1 MKKVGI
7 LTHYDVVNNGAVL
20 QMYCLYHWLL
30 EHNCSPTI
38 LTYQKNFDF
47 APEEAKKYELKLKNL
62 PFFLKKYF
70 IQYSPRVFFSKVK
83 KTKLIKNFSK
93 KEFVFEPYTTMLDG
107 AVIGSDE
114 VFSLEV
120 GCNQMMYGHNL
131 NARTVL
137 SYAPSFGQTSLER
150 IKLYDCED
158 IIKDGLTNKVKF
170 LSVRDEKSFDLCKE
184 LTNRNDISIVCDPVI
199 LYNLDKVSVK
209 HKKIKHKYILLYSYF
224 KNMNSKEEISAIK
237 SFAKQKGLKIA
248 SIGEFHSWCDINIMC
263 DPLEWTTYFKE
274 AEMVI
279 TDTFHGAVL
288 SIVNQTKGLYFA
300 RNINSNKLT
309 GLLKQFHL
317 DEFLLKEVSL
327 DELNRTSNLPYSKE
341 KVLEC
346 VLRERKIG
354 EEFLSKALE
363 L

>member
-30 EHNCSPTI
+30 EHSCYPTI

-62 PFFLKKYF
+62 PFFVKKYL
-70 IQYSPRVFFSKVK
+70 IQYSPRVFLSKVK
-83 KTKLIKNFSK
+83 KTKIIKKFLM
-93 KEFVFEPYTTMLDG
+93 KEFVFAPYTINLDG

-131 NARTVL
+131 NAKTVL

-150 IKLYDCED
+150 IKQYNCED
-158 IIKDGLTNKVKF
+158 IIKDGLTNKIKY
-170 LSVRDEKSFDLCKE
+170 LSVRDQNSFELSKE
-184 LTNRNDISIVCDPVI
+184 LTNRKDISLVCDPVI
-199 LYNLDKVSVK
+199 LYNLDKINAK
-209 HKKIKHKYILLYSYF
+209 HKKIKHKFILLYSYF

-263 DPLEWTTYFKE
+263 DPLEWITYFKE

-288 SIVNQTKGLYFA
+288 SIVNQKKGLYFA

-309 GLLKQFHL
+309 GLLRQFHL
-317 DEFLLKEVSL
+317 DDFLLKEISL
-327 DELNRTSNLPYSKE
+327 EELNRACDISYNKDT
-341 KVLEC
+341 VLES
-346 VLRERKIG
+346 VLKERKNG
-354 EEFLSKALE
+354 EEFLLNALE